1 LFSEHFDLS
10 SEKGGREKLEA
21 GENSSTWFLLAVI
34 PAKAFP
40 QLLKAIIKSGKVN
53 NPTKER
59 RVHL

>member
-10 SEKGGREKLEA
+10 SKKRRKKEEA

-40 QLLKAIIKSGKVN
+40 QRLKAIIKSGKVN
-53 NPTKER
+53 NPTKES

>member
-10 SEKGGREKLEA
+10 SEKEEKKRSGREQ
-21 GENSSTWFLLAVI
+21 STWFLLAVI

-40 QLLKAIIKSGKVN
+40 QRLKAITKSGKVN
-53 NPTKER
+53 NPTKES